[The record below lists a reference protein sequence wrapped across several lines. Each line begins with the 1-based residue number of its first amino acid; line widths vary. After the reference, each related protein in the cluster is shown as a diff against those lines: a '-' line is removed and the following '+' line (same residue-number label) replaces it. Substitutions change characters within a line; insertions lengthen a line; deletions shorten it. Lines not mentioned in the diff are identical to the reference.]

1 MELTELFPST
11 TNNHSNDDHI
21 LNDTSNN
28 DEVDSSMIEDYD
40 HSTSNSNTEQL
51 EEQLIADQQ
60 LRRYGARQGWIL
72 KYLDFT
78 SVNTA

>member
-11 TNNHSNDDHI
+11 TNNHSNTDHI

-72 KYLDFT
+72 KYSYFT